1 MGQTLRFDVLGAV
14 TVTRDGMAVPI
25 TAAMP
30 RAILA
35 ALLMQA
41 NKPVPATRLKAGL
54 WGDSPPRSAAAS
66 LNNHVLRLRRH
77 LADAKRDRIRVTEAG
92 YAIRIQDGELDLNDF
107 VELHARG
114 QQAVMRG
121 DWAVAAAELR
131 RMLALWRGE
140 PVADVDSAI
149 LCAAE
154 RERLS
159 EMRLQALGWRVD
171 AELHLGRHA
180 ALIAELRVLTREHPH
195 NETFPAQLMLA
206 LHRSG
211 RHADALAEYQR
222 VRVLLRDELG
232 VRPGPE
238 LVGLHARI
246 LARDGALDWSAEPV
260 PRQIPGP
267 ALEAASGPA
276 SASGSASA
284 STPAPK
290 PGMLPADGAILIGRD
305 ARIEQL
311 VAVLEG
317 TACRPAASVPP
328 PAPPS
333 TAVAT
338 IGGMSGVGKTALAV
352 HVAHLVRGRF
362 PDGQLF
368 ADLRGRTAAP
378 ARPAAVLAMF
388 LRQLGVR
395 PDAVPEHEEERSAL
409 FRTLLADRRVLVLL
423 DDARDAVQIRPLVP
437 GGAHCGLLA
446 TTGRRPTVPG
456 WVHVDLD
463 VLPEQPARELVAR
476 IIGPD
481 RVRAEPEAVDSV
493 LTACAGLPLA
503 LCVAGGRLAARPGW
517 RIRDLASRLH
527 TADGGLDQLSHGDH
541 SVRAAFESG
550 YAALAE
556 PDGSLSAS
564 QRMFCLLGLWTGP
577 TIGLPAAAAL
587 AGLPVPEAER
597 VLEALVDA
605 YLLRSY
611 RPGCYELHELLAAFA
626 AERAEHDLGS
636 GMPWAVGLRAV

>member
-1 MGQTLRFDVLGAV
+1 MDQTLRFDVLGPV
-14 TVTRDGMAVPI
+14 TVTRDGVAVPI

-41 NKPVPATRLKAGL
+41 NKPVPATRLKSGL

-66 LNNHVLRLRRH
+66 LSNHILRLRRN
-77 LADAKRDRIRVTEAG
+77 LADAARDRIRATESG
-92 YAIRIQDGELDLNDF
+92 YAIRIQDGELDLDDF
-107 VELHARG
+107 VELHGRG

-121 DWAVAAAELR
+121 DWAVAATELS
-131 RMLALWRGE
+131 RMLSLWRGE
-140 PVADVDSAI
+140 PVADVDSDV
-149 LCAAE
+149 LCATE

-180 ALIAELRVLTREHPH
+180 ALIAELRVLTREHPL
-195 NETFPAQLMLA
+195 NETFPAQLILA

-246 LARDGALDWSAEPV
+246 LARDCGLDWGAEPAP
-260 PRQIPGP
+260 PRIPGP
-267 ALEAASGPA
+267 A
-276 SASGSASA
+276 
-284 STPAPK
+284 PAPN

-305 ARIEQL
+305 AQIKRL
-311 VAVLEG
+311 VAVFEG
-317 TACRPAASVPP
+317 TFEAAVGRPAASMSPL
-328 PAPPS
+328 APPS

-338 IGGMSGVGKTALAV
+338 IGGMSGIGKTALAV
-352 HVAHLVRGRF
+352 HVAHRVRSRF

-368 ADLRGRTAAP
+368 ADLRGRTPTP

-395 PDAVPEHEEERSAL
+395 PDEVPEHEEERSAL

-423 DDARDAVQIRPLVP
+423 DDARDAAQIRPLVP

-446 TTGRRPTVPG
+446 TTSRRPSAPG
-456 WVHVDLD
+456 WVHLDLD
-463 VLPEQPARELVAR
+463 VLPDDPARELLAR
-476 IIGPD
+476 IIGPE
-481 RVRAEPEAVDSV
+481 RVRAEPEAIDSV
-493 LTACAGLPLA
+493 LTSCAGLPLA

-517 RIRDLASRLH
+517 QIRDLASRLH

-556 PDGSLSAS
+556 PDGSLSPS
-564 QRMFCLLGLWTGP
+564 QRMFCLLGLRTGP

-587 AGLPVPEAER
+587 AGLPAPEAER
-597 VLEALVDA
+597 VLEALVDT
-605 YLLRSY
+605 YLLRSD
-611 RPGCYELHELLAAFA
+611 RPGGYELHELLRVFA
-626 AERAEHDLGS
+626 AERAQHDLGTAT
-636 GMPWAVGLRAV
+636 PRAVGLRVV